1 MTPDPDRE
9 KVERADAIVRQ
20 SEEAVMDD
28 PTVFVKGAALS
39 GLTLVALAKL
49 AMERSQAAELRTF
62 ATGLRTHQETLRKEL
77 VAVAGRKK
85 LDVPGA
91 LIFSDE
97 QMLEGAPET
106 ASEFDGWFAL
116 QAHAELLKA
125 ISLFEPA
132 SKMKDAELGALAKR
146 SLPGLEADRK
156 LATSLAR

>member
-49 AMERSQAAELRTF
+49 AGERSQSADLRAF
-62 ATGLRTHQETLRKEL
+62 ASGLRLRQEALRKEL
-77 VAVAGRKK
+77 TAVAGRKK

-97 QMLEGAPET
+97 QMLEGAPEA

-116 QAHAELLKA
+116 QSHSELLKA
-125 ISLFEPA
+125 TALFEAA
-132 SKMKDAELGALAKR
+132 SKMKDGQLAALARR

-156 LATSLAR
+156 LATSFAR